1 MPNTQF
7 MLFGVLTA
15 IAIVFAVAAQAI
27 HIPVLDFLLALIAI
41 IISLAAFLTKDY
53 LYLLDAVRNRKDRL
67 LVLGEGEAFTLSP
80 SENAII
86 RREGSKVYG
95 SSFVKIP
102 VYRSSTEMTDQE
114 KTELSKMFGRILTLN
129 KNPIKLSAQLY
140 MINKDEYI
148 KKLRDILNRSEE
160 KYRNMESVKDP
171 SPARHAELERVRGE
185 VTMWRNL
192 LDNVDRARAQSLVL
206 YAMVSVIGGTEEEAA
221 NLAYAQAEDLS
232 GGISA
237 TLGVTASVVT
247 GKEIL
252 SFIEPDFMI
261 PTETVSERM
270 RQKTMGGS

>member
-1 MPNTQF
+1 MPNTRF

-15 IAIVFAVAAQAI
+15 IAIVFTIAAQAI
-27 HIPVLDFLLALIAI
+27 HIQILDFLLALVAI
-41 IISLAAFLTKDY
+41 VISLAAFLTKDY
-53 LYLLDAVRNRKDRL
+53 LYLLDAIRNRKDRTL
-67 LVLGEGEAFTLSP
+67 ILSEREAFTLSP

-86 RREGSKVYG
+86 RRAEGKVYG
-95 SSFVKIP
+95 SSFIKIP
-102 VYRSSTEMTDQE
+102 VYRSSTEMTDEE
-114 KTELSKMFGRILTLN
+114 KTELSKMFGRILTLS

-148 KKLRDILNRSEE
+148 NKLRDILNRSEE
-160 KYRNMESVKDP
+160 KYRNMESTKDP
-171 SPARHAELERVRGE
+171 SIAKQAELERVRGE

-192 LDNVDRARAQSLVL
+192 LDNVDRSRSQSLVL
-206 YAMVSVIGGTEEEAA
+206 YGMVSAIGGTEEEAA
-221 NLAYAQAEDLS
+221 NLAYAKAEDLS

-237 TLGVTASVVT
+237 TLGVASSVVT

-261 PTETVSERM
+261 PTETISERM

>member
-1 MPNTQF
+1 
-7 MLFGVLTA
+7 
-15 IAIVFAVAAQAI
+15 
-27 HIPVLDFLLALIAI
+27 
-41 IISLAAFLTKDY
+41 
-53 LYLLDAVRNRKDRL
+53 
-67 LVLGEGEAFTLSP
+67 
-80 SENAII
+80 
-86 RREGSKVYG
+86 
-95 SSFVKIP
+95 
-102 VYRSSTEMTDQE
+102 MTDQE